1 MRENWKELIKPSGI
15 SIKTDEENKNKAII
29 TLEPL
34 ERGYGLTLGN
44 ALRRVLL
51 SSLRGYA
58 VIGISIEGVMHE
70 YSTISGVKEDV
81 CDIIANLKQLIII
94 SDVTENFT
102 MSLKSEKAGIITAK
116 MINTAGHAKILNED
130 LVICHIESDINFNMQ
145 LVVANGKGYNTAQGN
160 KKDYELAANYI
171 ALDAVF
177 SPIKRVTYKVGSAR
191 VGQATHYDN
200 LTLELE
206 TNGLLTPEEAV
217 GIAARIVQD
226 QMSVFI
232 NFEVNEDDYENTQ
245 VKGANGINKALFKH
259 IDELELSV
267 RSYNCLKNENIN
279 YIGDLVVKT
288 ENDMLKLPN
297 FGKKSLNELKDN
309 LKALGLSF
317 GMSLENWPPENLKEL
332 SKESEEKY

>member
-1 MRENWKELIKPSGI
+1 MKENWKELIKPSSI
-15 SIKTDEENKNKAII
+15 SVKVDEENKNKATIVV
-29 TLEPL
+29 EPL

-70 YSTISGVKEDV
+70 YSTIAGIREDV
-81 CDIIANLKQLIII
+81 CDIIMNLKKLVIMAEA
-94 SDVTENFT
+94 TENFT
-102 MSLKSEKAGIITAK
+102 MSLKANKTGVVYAK
-116 MINTAGHAKILNED
+116 DIDTNNHATILNED
-130 LVICHIESDINFNMQ
+130 LVICTLESDINFDMQ
-145 LVVANGKGYNTAQGN
+145 MVVANNKGYNTGQFN
-160 KKDYELAANYI
+160 KKEYELPLNYI
-171 ALDAVF
+171 AMDSVF
-177 SPIKRVTYKVGSAR
+177 SPIRRVNYKVGPAR
-191 VGQATHYDN
+191 IGQATHYDK

-206 TNGLLTPEEAV
+206 TNGTISPEEAV
-217 GIAARIVQD
+217 GIAGRILQD

-232 NFEVNEDDYENTQ
+232 RFEIKDDEEEEKSSKNL
-245 VKGANGINKALFKH
+245 NGLDKALFKH

-279 YIGDLVVKT
+279 YLGDLVVKS

-309 LKALGLSF
+309 LKALNLSF
-317 GMSLENWPPENLKEL
+317 GMTLENWPPENLKEL